1 MSGLVYQPLYREQHW
16 LYCSSR
22 HPLFHERRI
31 PSR

>member
-22 HPLFHERRI
+22 HPLLPSGAF